1 VSRAETFDEKE
12 SAELTVGSP
21 NVSIRPVTCGVN
33 EKKHLTLG
41 GLDVIELANTHGTP
55 LWLIDEQTI
64 RQAIQAVKHGLDA
77 YPHAEVFYAGKAFL
91 CSAMC
96 HLIDSLGAGLDV
108 VSAGELFT
116 AKSANFPANKLLL
129 HGNNKSPRE
138 IEDAITYGDVRIV
151 IDSQSELEMVAAIS
165 RKLGRKTSI
174 FLRMIPEVEPD
185 ADRYLIKTGHSNSK
199 FGNPIADLNRL
210 LAYINKFNLELELVG
225 LHAHI
230 GSGIDQIEP
239 FLQLVEVMT
248 GLLARLKAEHDLDLK
263 ELDLGGGVAMTYTEQ
278 DKPIA
283 LYDWSRKIAQATIKS
298 LGKHG
303 LMAPRLL
310 LEPGKAVAGT
320 AGITLYRVGHI
331 KTLPDGTHYIAVD
344 GGMADNPR
352 PITYQA
358 NYTAVIANR
367 VDAANRESP
376 SVIVGKYCEEGD
388 VLINETY
395 IDAKAGDIVALFGTG
410 AYNYS
415 QSSNYNRSTKPA
427 CLLVYKGDADVIVER
442 ESNQDLLR
450 HDRVPPRLLER

>member
-1 VSRAETFDEKE
+1 VSIAETFDEKE
-12 SAELTVGSP
+12 SAELAIVSP
-21 NVSIRPVTCGVN
+21 NVSIRPVTCAVN

-77 YPHAEVFYAGKAFL
+77 YPDAEVFYAGKAFL

-96 HLIDSLGAGLDV
+96 HLLDRLGVGLDV

-116 AKSANFPANKLLL
+116 AKSANFPANKLLM

-151 IDSQSELEMVAAIS
+151 VDNPSELEMVAAIS
-165 RKLGRKTSI
+165 RKLGRKASI

-185 ADRYLIKTGHSNSK
+185 THRHLKTGHSNSK
-199 FGNPIADLNRL
+199 FGIPIADLDRL
-210 LAYINKFNLELELVG
+210 LAYINKFSLELELVG

-230 GSGIDQIEP
+230 GSGIHQIEP

-248 GLLARLKAEHDLDLK
+248 ELLARLKAEHGLNVK
-263 ELDLGGGVAMTYTEQ
+263 ELDLGGGVGMTYTEQ

-283 LYDWSRKIAQATIKS
+283 LYDWSRKIAQATINA

-310 LEPGKAVAGT
+310 LEPGKAIAGT
-320 AGITLYRVGHI
+320 AGITLYKVGHI

-367 VDAANRESP
+367 VDAAKRESP
-376 SVIVGKYCEEGD
+376 SVLVGKYCEEGD

-395 IDAKAGDIVALFGTG
+395 IDPKAGDIVALFGTG

-415 QSSNYNRSTKPA
+415 QSSNYNRSSKPA
-427 CLLVYKGDADVIVER
+427 CLLVYEGDAGIIVER